1 MIITLVGFQYH
12 NTNDYISSLST
23 GYSFKLKKDESN
35 DFDNKA
41 IGVYDHDRLVAYVKR
56 EDAHNLWNSV
66 IDELSCTIIEDF
78 GNAKKAQVRF
88 DSNNNEDT
96 SILISPSKNR
106 DNTIFIKSTLVF
118 INILL
123 AVWAGI
129 WATDGS
135 IGETILSPVV
145 FIIVFVIVGFPAL
158 GWLLNK
164 LQIRQEDLLSRK
176 IPTHQVKQD
185 TPLQYNNSNT
195 NNSSPQDEMSLCPKD
210 EIILN
215 PKQTERWIE
224 ISETNFLGLNLY
236 ECPNEEWKQVLEDVV
251 EGKIEYFYEKEDIKC
266 TLKITMGKGGKTFIF
281 NMPYSYE
288 NYINLGY
295 CIEKNIIK
303 KNKLS
308 YNDYIKK
315 HEYDLEDLH
324 GDEGIAVISF
334 NNKEH
339 MIAFVAKPPS
349 ITITFWLDWHKK
361 AALENEKH
369 KWKETDFRIK
379 LIEKDLSEGK
389 IICFSQSTSI
399 IQVVPTELENT
410 YLNRQRY
417 GLTEEVWNKV
427 LNYLETE
434 KYAVLDP
441 YIPDVFSETKSF
453 AYNLTKGD
461 EELEYLNHELFELDD
476 DDWYRSHVQREIL
489 ERSRYLYSKTTIRYN
504 LIGGEYLGFDI
515 LNVIVLNR
523 FSFKDIEE
531 VQPFLIKK
539 KEELYNVELFES
551 FLKDNKIAYSKFQS
565 EGERLSD
572 DVIGM
577 F

>member
-23 GYSFKLKKDESN
+23 GYSFKLKRDESN
-35 DFDNKA
+35 DFDDKA
-41 IGVYDHDRLVAYVKR
+41 IGVYDNDRLVAYVKR

-66 IDELSCTIIEDF
+66 IDELSCTIIEDL
-78 GNAKKAQVRF
+78 GNAKRVQVH
-88 DSNNNEDT
+88 
-96 SILISPSKNR
+96 
-106 DNTIFIKSTLVF
+106 
-118 INILL
+118 
-123 AVWAGI
+123 
-129 WATDGS
+129 
-135 IGETILSPVV
+135 
-145 FIIVFVIVGFPAL
+145 IV
-158 GWLLNK
+158 
-164 LQIRQEDLLSRK
+164 
-176 IPTHQVKQD
+176 
-185 TPLQYNNSNT
+185 T
-195 NNSSPQDEMSLCPKD
+195 NNTSTISSQIIQHPKKIERD
-210 EIILN
+210 FKIL
-215 PKQTERWIE
+215 
-224 ISETNFLGLNLY
+224 ETNFFGINLY
-236 ECPNEEWKQVLEDVV
+236 ECPNEEWIQILEGVE
-251 EGKIEYFYEKEDIKC
+251 EGKTEYLYQKDDIKC
-266 TLKITMGKGGKTFIF
+266 TLKVTKATSEKVFIF
-281 NMPYSYE
+281 NMPYNYE

-308 YNDYIKK
+308 YIDYLNN
-315 HEYDLEDLH
+315 HEFDLEDLH

-361 AALENEKH
+361 ATLENEKH
-369 KWKETDFRIK
+369 NWKETDFRIK

-399 IQVVPTELENT
+399 IQVVPTQLENT

-427 LNYLETE
+427 LNYLETA

-441 YIPDVFSETKSF
+441 YNPEVFSETKSI
-453 AYNLTKGD
+453 AYNLTKDD

-476 DDWYRSHVQREIL
+476 DDWHNSQVQKEIS

-515 LNVIVLNR
+515 LNVVVLNR
-523 FSFKDIEE
+523 FAFNDIDE
-531 VQPFLIKK
+531 VQAFLIKK
-539 KEELYNVELFES
+539 KEELYNAELFES

-572 DVIGM
+572 DLIGM